1 MQQVCIMSTICFK
14 LEVSLVPA
22 SFLTIKN
29 ASSGLPTR
37 PTTRNFHKLLTVDII
52 RRERL
57 RKHKS
62 RLNRLHKCPVAASVT
77 DNFSLSGLL
86 GGDENFDDEW
96 TIGGEQFPQQML
108 MDDPVGHDLT
118 ALDSTA
124 SDPPV
129 AIHPPVALHHSPVA
143 LDYPLTIPF
152 SGVESPMPKD
162 LPVPKDLHT
171 ASDPPVA
178 FPPPVALPHSPVA
191 LDYPLTIPFSV
202 VESPMP
208 KDLPVAIDFPVPLDS
223 PVALDLPVV
232 ANFLIP
238 DTSLLGS
245 RVAQIFDNELW
256 YSIIVVNRVQP
267 FTVVVEYSRF
277 DSSKI

>member
-1 MQQVCIMSTICFK
+1 MRR
-14 LEVSLVPA
+14 LDLV
-22 SFLTIKN
+22 KN
-29 ASSGLPTR
+29 ATSMHYVYNLLQVGGVLGSGQLPHNKERIEWFANQAYNQKLPQTFWQLFTFEGQGLVR
-37 PTTRNFHKLLTVDII
+37 DVLLTVDII

-77 DNFSLSGLL
+77 DNFLLSGLL

-162 LPVPKDLHT
+162 LPV
-171 ASDPPVA
+171 
-178 FPPPVALPHSPVA
+178 
-191 LDYPLTIPFSV
+191 
-202 VESPMP
+202 
-208 KDLPVAIDFPVPLDS
+208 AIDFPVPLDS